1 MYVYIRASERAN
13 DNARRFRPTYAY
25 KYERES
31 AHSCNCPW
39 QLVLYIYRRGQFC
52 ADDIIMRGYVNVG
65 LPTDNKKKN
74 KIKKVENVTAR
85 LSFEVAINIRAIV
98 M

>member
-1 MYVYIRASERAN
+1 MFVYIYARASERMIMRA
-13 DNARRFRPTYAY
+13 DFDLHTRIST
-25 KYERES
+25 RES

-39 QLVLYIYRRGQFC
+39 LLVLYIYRRGQFC